1 VLACEPQKAGRQLCA
16 YNTWVLIDTHCHLYF
31 DSFDTD
37 RADVLGRMA
46 AASVSGAVLPALDA
60 DTAAQARALCLAH
73 PHLRYAAGWHPGYV
87 APLEYMRDG
96 RFDAGA
102 GLAQWWE
109 HAPLPVA
116 VGEIGLDGREGV
128 NPMPVQIALFTAQ
141 LAFARERG
149 VPAIVHLRDA
159 DSEML
164 DVLETVPGTRG
175 VFHCFG
181 GNPAILDYAVRHGW
195 FISFAGNLTFPKAQ
209 ALRDSAQQAPLEL
222 LMVETDS
229 PFLAPQPVRGKRCE
243 PAYVIHTARELA
255 RLRGI
260 PEIMLHQLLTDNAS
274 RCFGVVWAA
283 AS

>member
-1 VLACEPQKAGRQLCA
+1 M
-16 YNTWVLIDTHCHLYF
+16 LIDTHCHLYL

-37 RADVLGRMA
+37 RVEVLERMA
-46 AASVSGAVLPALDA
+46 AAGVAGAVLPALDA
-60 DTAAQARALCLAH
+60 DTTAQALALCQAH
-73 PHLRYAAGWHPGYV
+73 PQLRFAAGWHPGYV

-96 RFDAGA
+96 CFDAGA
-102 GLAQWWE
+102 GLAQWWDQ
-109 HAPLPVA
+109 APLPVA

-141 LAFARERG
+141 LAFARERDI
-149 VPAIVHLRDA
+149 PAIVHLRDA

-164 DVLETVPGTRG
+164 EALAAVPGARG

-181 GNPAILDYAVRHGW
+181 GNPAILDYALRHGW

-209 ALRDSAQQAPLEL
+209 ALRDSAQQVTLEL

-243 PAYVIHTARELA
+243 PAYVLHTARELA

-260 PEIMLHQLLTDNAS
+260 PESTLHQVLTDNSS
-274 RCFGVVWAA
+274 RCFGVDWTGAG
-283 AS
+283 